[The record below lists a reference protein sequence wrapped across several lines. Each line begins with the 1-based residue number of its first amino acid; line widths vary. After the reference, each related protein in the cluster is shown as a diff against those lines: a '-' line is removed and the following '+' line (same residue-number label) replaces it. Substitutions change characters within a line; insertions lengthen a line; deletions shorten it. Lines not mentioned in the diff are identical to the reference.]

1 MANAAAKKAAAGKSP
16 FICHL
21 AVSILSLLIRL
32 SDLFNFIHF
41 LARKNAATTYKPILL
56 GINALYVLLRAAH
69 WQQAVQA
76 WQLVG
81 SITLW
86 ILQYV
91 SYQGILDDASTFSSN
106 NNNNSEALAGGK
118 YLDLLGLTVAIQFG
132 TALWSNKFY
141 WLLCILPPVA
151 LWTLYSTLKG
161 SMPGSSDG
169 NGTKQDAAAPSES
182 EEVTNR
188 RQKRADRRR
197 QKWS

>member
-1 MANAAAKKAAAGKSP
+1 
-16 FICHL
+16 
-21 AVSILSLLIRL
+21 
-32 SDLFNFIHF
+32 
-41 LARKNAATTYKPILL
+41 
-56 GINALYVLLRAAH
+56 LYVLLRAAN
-69 WQQAVQA
+69 WQQAIHA

-106 NNNNSEALAGGK
+106 NNGDALAGGK
-118 YLDLLGLTVAIQFG
+118 YLDLLGLTIVIQFG

-141 WLLCILPPVA
+141 WLLCIIPPVG

-169 NGTKQDAAAPSES
+169 NGTKQDAATPSES

-188 RQKRADRRR
+188 RQKRAEQRR
-197 QKWS
+197 QKLS